1 MPDNNNLTIDRDL
14 AAVLELEEE
23 LNKDNKNNKDTEEE
37 VKVTKKNKKAN
48 KKSKEVDLT
57 YLDKRMNITVSANEA
72 DVFAAEDN
80 AKKLAEKINK
90 NNPWLTGNAH
100 IDSKFTIACNAA
112 QQMRSTHIG
121 LYVRIPLY
129 CKEERCPFSES
140 CVLLMNGLTVK
151 GQPCPQE
158 IAQIK
163 QKYCNYAS
171 ELGLDKEDCET
182 KYVDEALLEE
192 IITMEIYMDRC
203 KAIMSKEAS
212 PVQMVTG
219 GIAANGESYETP
231 QISKALEAYEKFSKK
246 RNEAFNQL
254 MATRRDKAKV
264 DKGNR
269 ELKTIQ
275 DVLDSLDATND
286 GNDIFTIE
294 QRPDNADELIESGKL
309 KKK

>member
-1 MPDNNNLTIDRDL
+1 MSTTDNTNTSIDRDL

-23 LNKDNKNNKDTEEE
+23 LNTADDKSEADI
-37 VKVTKKNKKAN
+37 KKHKTSKKTYKAN
-48 KKSKEVDLT
+48 KEFKKDSLAKSEKIPI
-57 YLDKRMNITVSANEA
+57 KVSATEA
-72 DVFAAEDN
+72 DVYEAEEN
-80 AKKLAEKINK
+80 AKKLAAKIDK

-100 IDSKFTIACNAA
+100 IDAKFQVACNAA

-129 CKEERCPFSES
+129 CKEERCPFNES

-163 QKYCNYAS
+163 QKYVQYAE
-171 ELGLDKEDCET
+171 ELGLDKDDCET

-203 KAIMSKEAS
+203 KALMSKEAS
-212 PVQMVTG
+212 PIQMVTG
-219 GIAANGESYETP
+219 GISANGEQYDQP
-231 QISKALEAYEKFSKK
+231 QVHKAIEAYEKFSKK
-246 RNEAFNQL
+246 RNEAFAQL
-254 MATRRDKAKV
+254 MATRRDKAKI

-275 DVLDSLDATND
+275 DVLDSLDATNE

-294 QRPDNADELIESGKL
+294 ERPENAEEIIASGRL
-309 KKK
+309 KK